1 MAIAIP
7 DRSSI
12 QSGMQVEI
20 NPQRDRTRKQLV
32 IGIIKD
38 ILTKTDKHPHGI
50 LVELESGEKG
60 RVKKIVSSSDVP
72 VNDIEGTAKTIE
84 VESARDIASI
94 ISRGENHFVEFKSSI
109 LWSVKFTSQQIEQS
123 KSRELKKYGK
133 NASKFIIAK
142 SIAGF
147 LNSDGGDL
155 IIGIKENKDG
165 GQDEVIGVESEFPK
179 LKDKCIDGYRRMIID
194 QIVKQFFPTNIFN
207 HINQYMQ
214 INFEELEGKM
224 VCGIHANKS
233 DTKVF
238 ISYKNEAHFFVR
250 IDASTREISG
260 EDVVD
265 YCMKRFS

>member
-123 KSRELKKYGK
+123 KSRELK
-133 NASKFIIAK
+133 NT
-142 SIAGF
+142 
-147 LNSDGGDL
+147 
-155 IIGIKENKDG
+155 E
-165 GQDEVIGVESEFPK
+165 
-179 LKDKCIDGYRRMIID
+179 RMH
-194 QIVKQFFPTNIFN
+194 QN
-207 HINQYMQ
+207 
-214 INFEELEGKM
+214 LL
-224 VCGIHANKS
+224 
-233 DTKVF
+233 
-238 ISYKNEAHFFVR
+238 
-250 IDASTREISG
+250 
-260 EDVVD
+260 
-265 YCMKRFS
+265 